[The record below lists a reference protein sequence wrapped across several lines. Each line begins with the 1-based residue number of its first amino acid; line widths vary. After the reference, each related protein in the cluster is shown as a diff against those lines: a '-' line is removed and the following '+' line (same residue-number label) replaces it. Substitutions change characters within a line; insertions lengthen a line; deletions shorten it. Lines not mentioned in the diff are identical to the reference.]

1 MIFTISSYSQ
11 IPPIVEVIEFEVK
24 DQPKAFNLM
33 NTWKELEK
41 TMVENAPRIF
51 ILSEM
56 DGNTIYFCRAFNS
69 MEESIKYRQSRWG
82 DDGWNSKVYTKWSE
96 AVGENPWDGTD
107 VDIVMEHVYRMRMD
121 LSYMPEGTNLS
132 EELPKN
138 PYRRHVNIAVDWG
151 KGGRRGRRPRTLRGS
166 PPSGSEC
173 RLRTAFEARRVSLTA
188 KLLTCQRQVD
198 SSTSCGHHF
207 KL

>member
-1 MIFTISSYSQ
+1 MFSLTFTISSYSQ
-11 IPPIVEVIEFEVK
+11 IPPFVEVVEFEVK

-41 TMVENAPRIF
+41 NMVENAPRIF

-56 DGNTIYFCRAFNS
+56 DGNTIYFCRAFSS

-96 AVGENPWDGTD
+96 SVGENPWDGTD
-107 VDIVMEHVYRMRMD
+107 VDIVMEHMYRMRMD
-121 LSYMPEGTNLS
+121 LSYMPEGTNLN

-151 KGGRRGRRPRTLRGS
+151 KGGEFVDNIKAGI
-166 PPSGSEC
+166 ENDK
-173 RLRTAFEARRVSLTA
+173 
-188 KLLTCQRQVD
+188 KLNND
-198 SSTSCGHHF
+198 
-207 KL
+207 

>member
-1 MIFTISSYSQ
+1 MLSMIFTISSYSQ

-69 MEESIKYRQSRWG
+69 MEERSI
-82 DDGWNSKVYTKWSE
+82 
-96 AVGENPWDGTD
+96 P
-107 VDIVMEHVYRMRMD
+107 
-121 LSYMPEGTNLS
+121 
-132 EELPKN
+132 
-138 PYRRHVNIAVDWG
+138 
-151 KGGRRGRRPRTLRGS
+151 
-166 PPSGSEC
+166 C
-173 RLRTAFEARRVSLTA
+173 
-188 KLLTCQRQVD
+188 
-198 SSTSCGHHF
+198 
-207 KL
+207 